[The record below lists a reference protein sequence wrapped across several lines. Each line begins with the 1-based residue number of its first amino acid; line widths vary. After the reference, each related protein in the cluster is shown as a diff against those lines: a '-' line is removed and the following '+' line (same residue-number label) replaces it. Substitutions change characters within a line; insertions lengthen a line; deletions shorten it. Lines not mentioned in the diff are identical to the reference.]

1 MKETADKP
9 RSSAPVR
16 LVNVFFWQLAGII
29 IGGLIPF
36 PILGY
41 FARYSDQVNIGGW
54 LCLAAMVAFFTA
66 AIGGVVGTLLGLSD
80 RPSPLGSRRHG
91 RS

>member
-1 MKETADKP
+1 MNETTDKS
-9 RSSAPVR
+9 RSSTPVR

-36 PILGY
+36 PVLGY
-41 FARYSDQVNIGGW
+41 VANYSDRPNMGGW
-54 LCLAAMVAFFTA
+54 ICLAVMVAFFTA

-80 RPSPLGSRRHG
+80 RTTPLGSRRHG
-91 RS
+91 P